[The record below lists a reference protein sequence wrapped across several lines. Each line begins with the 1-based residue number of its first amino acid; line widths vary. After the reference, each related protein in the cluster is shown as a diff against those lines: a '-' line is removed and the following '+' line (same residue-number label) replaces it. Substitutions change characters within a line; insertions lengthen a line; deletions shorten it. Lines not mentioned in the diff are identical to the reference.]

1 MLSYLDIWLQGLKI
15 IT

>member
-1 MLSYLDIWLQGLKI
+1 MLSYLDIWLQGLRI